1 MQRMHYVQKLV
12 LMFLVFFCASVSAFS
27 APRAKVESVSGRI
40 VAYADP
46 LTCLNG
52 NAYWSMIIHVQDPS
66 DPHSEFIQVSFSL
79 PCGRAPEWL
88 NAKPSFQKFRLIREK
103 DSDSVLK
110 EFMECSS
117 ESPSGHAAQPCSPMP
132 IWKHVPD
139 TERDRLP
146 FGQRVPCYR
155 SADLSLTPVV

>member
-88 NAKPSFQKFRLIREK
+88 NAKPSFSEVPPDPRERLR
-103 DSDSVLK
+103 
-110 EFMECSS
+110 F
-117 ESPSGHAAQPCSPMP
+117 GAQGVYGM
-132 IWKHVPD
+132 
-139 TERDRLP
+139 
-146 FGQRVPCYR
+146 
-155 SADLSLTPVV
+155 